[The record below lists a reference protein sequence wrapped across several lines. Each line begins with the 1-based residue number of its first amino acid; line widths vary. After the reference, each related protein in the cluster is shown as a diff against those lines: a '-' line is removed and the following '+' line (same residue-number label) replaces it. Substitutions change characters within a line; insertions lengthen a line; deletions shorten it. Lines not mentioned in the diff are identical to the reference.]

1 MKALFAALLALWL
14 PPGGALA
21 QPAPEA
27 VRSYGPDTAESTL
40 LVRGTTDIA
49 LFEPI
54 VQAFVASSGGI
65 RVRYEQ
71 WGSND
76 LYMATAAQCRDGQGA
91 ADLVIS
97 SSIDQQVKL
106 ANDGCALPHRSAETA
121 ALPALANWR
130 DEVFGITR
138 EPAVIVYNKA
148 TIGPDIAP
156 RSRFD
161 LIDLLR
167 PEGSRFRGR
176 VATYDIEA
184 SGLGYLFA
192 FADAQQAT
200 TFGSLIE
207 AFGRSGAIAT
217 CCSAAIIDGV
227 ASGKY
232 LIAYNVLG
240 SYALARA
247 RENPNIA
254 VVAPDDYTL
263 VLARAA
269 LIPKHAAER
278 ELAGAMIDFLLSQ
291 AGRDAL
297 RETDLIVET
306 EGGPDQ
312 ALHLP
317 QNPEA
322 SLRPIPLSPA
332 LLVGLDQHKRRAFV
346 ARWRANFPARAPAEQ
361 PPPD

>member
-1 MKALFAALLALWL
+1 MKISASLCACIILLAQ
-14 PPGGALA
+14 GVAA

-27 VRSYGPDTAESTL
+27 VKSYGPAGALAQLT
-40 LVRGTTDIA
+40 VRGTTDIA
-49 LFEPI
+49 LFEP
-54 VQAFVASSGGI
+54 VLEMFVA
-65 RVRYEQ
+65 RVGNTRIDYEQ

-76 LYMATAAQCRDGQGA
+76 LYAITEADCRAGSGT
-91 ADLVIS
+91 ADLIVS

-106 ANDGCALPHRSAETA
+106 ANDGCALAYRSAETDQI
-121 ALPALANWR
+121 PAVSNWR

-138 EPAVIVYNKA
+138 EPAVIVYNRA
-148 TIGPDIAP
+148 TIGDAPPP

-161 LIDLLR
+161 VIDLLR
-167 PEGSRFRGR
+167 PEDSPFRGR

-207 AFGRSGAIAT
+207 AFGRSGAVTT

-227 ASGKY
+227 ASGEY
-232 LIAYNVLG
+232 LLAYNVLG

-247 RENPNIA
+247 DENPDIV

-263 VLARAA
+263 VLSRAA
-269 LIPKHAAER
+269 LIPRHAKASA
-278 ELAGAMIDFLLSQ
+278 LAGDLLDFLLSP
-291 AGRDAL
+291 AGRAAL
-297 RETDLIVET
+297 KSANLIVET
-306 EGGPDQ
+306 GEGVHD
-312 ALHLP
+312 ALRLP
-317 QNPEA
+317 GNPEI

-332 LLVGLDQHKRRAFV
+332 LLVGLDQHKRREFI
-346 ARWRANFPARAPAEQ
+346 ARWRATFP
-361 PPPD
+361 